1 MFLRHEGFLGAMGA
15 FMNYKND
22 DLTELTM
29 HHHLAEQVPK
39 NSLVQPETE
48 MDGNDN
54 IPCSVCIRN
63 Y

>member
-1 MFLRHEGFLGAMGA
+1 MFLRHEGFLGAMGT

-22 DLTELTM
+22 GLTELKL
-29 HHHLAEQVPK
+29 HHHLAEQIPK
-39 NSLVQPETE
+39 SSSFVQQE
-48 MDGNDN
+48 MDGNDD

>member
-1 MFLRHEGFLGAMGA
+1 MFLRHEGFLGAMGT

-22 DLTELTM
+22 GLTELTM
-29 HHHLAEQVPK
+29 HHRLDEQVPK